1 MIGFAAVKAARSAVG
16 LVLVAVGAV
25 TALVALPALSGCKSC
40 DNGSSVDVTDAGH
53 HENPTSL
60 TPEQAKQTLAKVGDE
75 TITLGDYAAALEH
88 MDQFDRLRYQSVE
101 RRKELLDEMITVKL
115 LAKEATDKGYDK
127 DPIAQQEMRAI
138 LRDSMLAEARK
149 NAPAPADVPESE
161 VRAWFDAHR
170 AEYKDPERRRIS
182 VIVLRDEATARD
194 ALAAAKKVTDASQ
207 WGELVR
213 AKSIDPQARANV
225 PVDLAGDVGIV
236 SPPGDPRGENA
247 RVPEEV
253 RVAAFAIPEVGGTAD
268 KVVSSQNRLFVV
280 RLTQK
285 LPPHER
291 TYEEAE
297 RSIRVKLSQ
306 DKLRAKE
313 DELLVELRKSVK
325 VEVDEGALST
335 VKLDMGDGGNAGN
348 NGATPAP
355 MPTPPRA
362 ADAGH

>member
-1 MIGFAAVKAARSAVG
+1 MIAFAAVKAGRSTARLLAAS
-16 LVLVAVGAV
+16 
-25 TALVALPALSGCKSC
+25 LVALASLSTTIAGCKSC
-40 DNGSSVDVTDAGH
+40 DNGSTTDVADAGGH
-53 HENPTSL
+53 AQPTSL

-115 LAKEATDKGYDK
+115 LAKEAADKGYDK

-149 NAPAPADVPESE
+149 NAPAPADVPEAD
-161 VRAWFDAHR
+161 VRAWFNDHR
-170 AEYKDPERRRIS
+170 AEYRDPERRRIS
-182 VIVLRDEATARD
+182 VVVLRDEATARD
-194 ALAAAKKVTDASQ
+194 VLAAAKKDTNATQ

-213 AKSIDPQARANV
+213 AKSLDPQARANV

-236 SPPGDPRGENA
+236 SPPGDPRGENS

-253 RVAAFAIPEVGGTAD
+253 RVATFAIPEVGGVAD
-268 KVVSSQNRLFVV
+268 KVIAAQGKLYVV
-280 RLTQK
+280 RLMQK

-313 DELLVELRKSVK
+313 DELIAELRKSMK

-335 VKLDMGDGGNAGN
+335 VKIDMPGV
-348 NGATPAP
+348 
-355 MPTPPRA
+355 
-362 ADAGH
+362 DAGH